1 MVTNLMVFHMAFF
14 VEIPKI
20 FLEFRFTY
28 TRLYATILDGFCRP
42 ETNEKRNGV
51 NICMPNTYSTA
62 DFEAKYTYSG
72 SDLGAT
78 WTPEKTLFR
87 LWSPTATS
95 ARVNLYRSGT
105 PGTPDLIRQ
114 VRMKKD
120 IQGTW
125 VAELPGNLHGTYY
138 TFDVTVRRH
147 RVEACDPYARTTGVN
162 GQRAMVI
169 DLSSTDPKGWEDDQD
184 PNAGIPF
191 TDVVIAEAHIR
202 DFSIHESTSAVQ
214 KGKYLGMVETGTKTK
229 SGIPTGIDHYKRLG
243 ITHLHILPMYDYG
256 SVDESRLD
264 VPQYNWGYDPVNFNV
279 PEGSYSSDP
288 YHGEVR
294 VQELKAMVKGLH
306 DNGISVVMDVV
317 YNHVYEAKDFCFN
330 LLVPQYF
337 SRTNGRGVYSNG
349 SCCGNDTAS
358 ERSMV
363 RKYLVDSVAYWAD
376 EYHID
381 GFRFDLV
388 GLIDTDTINAIMAK
402 VHEKHPNVIFY
413 GEGWSMPTG
422 VTKPNVKMCT
432 QLNSSLVPQ
441 FAFFSD
447 TIRDALRGSVFD
459 MTIPGFISGAVVDKN
474 ILHTTYM
481 GVPFWAQEPTQ
492 SVNYVSCHD
501 NNTLIDRITL
511 ASPQAPRQIQV
522 RMNNLAAA
530 FNLTAQ
536 GIPFFQAGE
545 EMLRSKPDGH
555 GGLEH
560 NSYASPDSVNAIRWD
575 ALDQPDVMNTYHYYR
590 GLLKLRKAYDV
601 LRLATRE
608 EVLENVT
615 PLHVENPHV
624 VAFGIGSRGEH
635 QMISIFNA
643 DMAPIDLNLPEGSWG
658 VLVNAHRAGV
668 IPFET
673 LRSRI
678 HVEGI
683 SAMIL
688 VKLA

>member
-1 MVTNLMVFHMAFF
+1 
-14 VEIPKI
+14 
-20 FLEFRFTY
+20 
-28 TRLYATILDGFCRP
+28 
-42 ETNEKRNGV
+42 
-51 NICMPNTYSTA
+51 MPITYSTA
-62 DFEAKYTYSG
+62 DFESKYTYTG
-72 SDLGAT
+72 ADLGAT
-78 WTPEKTLFR
+78 WTPDKTSFR
-87 LWSPTATS
+87 LWAPTATS

-105 PGTPDLIRQ
+105 PGTDDRICQ

-120 IQGTW
+120 VCGTW
-125 VAELPGNLHGTYY
+125 VAEIYGNHEGVYY
-138 TFDVTVRRH
+138 TFEVMVRRK
-147 RVEACDPYARTTGVN
+147 RVEACDPYAKTTGVN
-162 GQRAMVI
+162 GQRAMII
-169 DLSSTDPKGWEDDQD
+169 DMKSTDPEGWDKDTD
-184 PNAGIPF
+184 PHAGIPF

-202 DFSIHESTSAVQ
+202 DFTIDKSTNAVNR
-214 KGKYLGMVETGTKTK
+214 GKYLGMIETGTTTP
-229 SGIPTGIDHYKRLG
+229 SGIPTGIDHYKKLG
-243 ITHLHILPMYDYG
+243 ITHLHILPRYDYG
-256 SVDESRLD
+256 SVNETLLDE
-264 VPQYNWGYDPVNFNV
+264 PQFNWGYDPVNFNV

-294 VQELKAMVKGLH
+294 VREVKQMVKGLH

-317 YNHVYEAKDFCFN
+317 YNHVYEANDFCFN
-330 LLVPQYF
+330 QLVPKYF

-349 SCCGNDTAS
+349 SGCGNDTAS

-363 RKYLVDSVAYWAD
+363 SKYIVDSVAYWAD

-388 GLIDTDTINAIMAK
+388 GLIDTDTINAIIRK

-413 GEGWSMPTG
+413 GEGWSMDTG
-422 VTKPNVKMCT
+422 VTKPNVPLCT
-432 QLNSSLVPQ
+432 QLNSHLVPQ

-459 MTIPGFISGAVVDKN
+459 MTIPGFVNGAVVDKN

-501 NNTLIDRITL
+501 NNTLIDRIML
-511 ASPQAPRQIQV
+511 ASPGLPRSIQV

-530 FNLTAQ
+530 FTLTAQ

-545 EMLRSKPDGH
+545 EMLRTKPDGK

-560 NSYASPDSVNAIRWD
+560 NSYASSDAVNSIKWGM
-575 ALDQPDVMNTYHYYR
+575 LDNKDVMDTYRYYQ

-601 LRLATRE
+601 FRLATRE
-608 EVLENVT
+608 EVLENIT

-624 VAFGIGSRGEH
+624 VAFGIGHSGGN
-635 QMISIFNA
+635 QMISIFNGGF
-643 DMAPIDLNLPEGSWG
+643 DPVNLNLPQGKWG
-658 VLVNAHRAGV
+658 VLVNADKAGV
-668 IPFET
+668 EPVEILEK
-673 LRSRI
+673 RI

-683 SAMIL
+683 CAMIL
-688 VKLA
+688 VKMA

>member
-1 MVTNLMVFHMAFF
+1 MPITYSTEDF
-14 VEIPKI
+14 ESK
-20 FLEFRFTY
+20 FTY
-28 TRLYATILDGFCRP
+28 T
-42 ETNEKRNGV
+42 
-51 NICMPNTYSTA
+51 
-62 DFEAKYTYSG
+62 G
-72 SDLGAT
+72 SDLGFT
-78 WTPEKTLFR
+78 WTPEKTCFR
-87 LWSPTATS
+87 LWAPTATS

-105 PGTPDLIRQ
+105 PGSDDRICQ

-120 IQGTW
+120 ICGTW
-125 VAELPGNLHGTYY
+125 IAEIYGNHEGVYY
-138 TFDVTVRRH
+138 TFEVMVRRR
-147 RVEACDPYARTTGVN
+147 RVEACDPYARSTGVN
-162 GQRAMVI
+162 GQRAMV
-169 DLSSTDPKGWEDDQD
+169 LNMKSTDPEGWDKDSD
-184 PNAGIPF
+184 PNGGIPL
-191 TDVVIAEAHIR
+191 TNVVIAEAHIR
-202 DFSIHESTSAVQ
+202 DFTIDQSTNAVNR
-214 KGKYLGMVETGTKTK
+214 GKYLGLIETGTTTP
-229 SGIPTGIDHYKRLG
+229 SGIPTGIDHYKKLG

-256 SVDESRLD
+256 SVDETRLD
-264 VPQYNWGYDPVNFNV
+264 EPQFNWGYDPVNFNV

-294 VQELKAMVKGLH
+294 VKEIKQMIKGLH

-317 YNHVYEAKDFCFN
+317 YNHVYEANDFCFN
-330 LLVPQYF
+330 QIVPKYF

-349 SCCGNDTAS
+349 SGCGNDTAS

-363 RKYLVDSVAYWAD
+363 SKYLVDSVAYWAD

-388 GLIDTDTINAIMAK
+388 GLIDTYTINAIINK
-402 VHEKHPNVIFY
+402 VHENHPNVIFY
-413 GEGWSMPTG
+413 GEGWTMETG
-422 VTKPNVKMCT
+422 VTKHNVAMCT
-432 QLNSSLVPQ
+432 QHNSHMVPQ

-459 MTIPGFISGAVVDKN
+459 MSIPGFINGAVVDKN
-474 ILHTTYM
+474 ILHSTYM

-501 NNTLIDRITL
+501 NNTLIDRIML
-511 ASPQAPRQIQV
+511 ATPGMSRKVQV

-545 EMLRSKPDGH
+545 EMLRTKPDGK

-560 NSYASPDSVNAIRWD
+560 NSYASSDAVNSIKWD
-575 ALDQPDVMNTYHYYR
+575 ALDDKDVMNTYRYYQ
-590 GLLKLRKAYDV
+590 GLLKLRKTHDV

-624 VAFGIGSRGEH
+624 VAFGIGHSGKD
-635 QMISIFNA
+635 QMISIFNGGFA
-643 DMAPIDLNLPEGSWG
+643 CVDLNLPQGKWG
-658 VLVNAHRAGV
+658 VVVNAEKAGV
-668 IPFET
+668 EPLEV
-673 LRSRI
+673 LEKRI

>member
-1 MVTNLMVFHMAFF
+1 
-14 VEIPKI
+14 
-20 FLEFRFTY
+20 
-28 TRLYATILDGFCRP
+28 
-42 ETNEKRNGV
+42 
-51 NICMPNTYSTA
+51 MPNTYSTPE
-62 DFEAKYTYSG
+62 FEAKYTYTG

-87 LWSPTATS
+87 LWAPTATS
-95 ARVNLYRSGT
+95 ARVNLYVSGD
-105 PGTPDLIRQ
+105 PDNDDLIQQ

-120 IQGTW
+120 ICGTW
-125 VAELPGNLHGTYY
+125 VAEVPGNLHGTYY
-138 TFDVTVRRH
+138 TFGVTVRRK
-147 RVEACDPYARTTGVN
+147 RVEACDPYAKTTGVN

-169 DLSSTDPKGWEDDQD
+169 DMRTTDPKGWENDQD
-184 PNAGIPF
+184 PNAGIPY

-202 DFSIHESTSAVQ
+202 DFTIDESTDAVNR
-214 KGKYLGMVETGTKTK
+214 GKYLGMIETGTKTK
-229 SGIPTGIDHYKRLG
+229 SGIPTGLDHYKKLG

-264 VPQYNWGYDPVNFNV
+264 EPQFNWGYDPVNYNV

-294 VQELKAMVKGLH
+294 VNELKQMVKGLH

-317 YNHVYEAKDFCFN
+317 YNHVYEAEDFCFN
-330 LLVPQYF
+330 MLVPKYF

-349 SCCGNDTAS
+349 SGCGNDTAS

-363 RKYLVDSVAYWAD
+363 SKYIVDSVCYWAD

-388 GLIDTDTINAIMAK
+388 GLIDTDTINELMEK

-413 GEGWSMPTG
+413 GEGWTMDTG
-422 VTKPNVKMCT
+422 VTKADKHMCT
-432 QLNSSLVPQ
+432 QLNSHLVPQ

-447 TIRDALRGSVFD
+447 TIRDAIRGSVFD
-459 MTIPGFISGAVVDKN
+459 MTIPGFISGAEVDKN

-501 NNTLIDRITL
+501 NNTLFDRIIL
-511 ASPQAPRQIQV
+511 AAPNAPRELHV

-545 EMLRSKPDGH
+545 EMLRTKPDGK

-560 NSYASPDSVNAIRWD
+560 NSYASSDAVNSIKWSWLDEKD
-575 ALDQPDVMNTYHYYR
+575 AVNTYHYYR
-590 GLLKLRKAYDV
+590 GLLKLRKAHDE

-608 EVLENVT
+608 EVLETVK
-615 PLHVENPHV
+615 PLHVDNPHV
-624 VAFGIGSRGEH
+624 VAFGIGKKGDA
-635 QMISIFNA
+635 QMISIFNGGFEGVG
-643 DMAPIDLNLPEGSWG
+643 LNLPEGKWA
-658 VLVNAHRAGV
+658 VVVNAEKAGV
-668 IPFET
+668 NPIEI
-673 LRSRI
+673 LENHI
-678 HVEGI
+678 HVEPI

-688 VKLA
+688 VKQA

>member
-1 MVTNLMVFHMAFF
+1 
-14 VEIPKI
+14 
-20 FLEFRFTY
+20 
-28 TRLYATILDGFCRP
+28 
-42 ETNEKRNGV
+42 
-51 NICMPNTYSTA
+51 MPNNYSTTE
-62 DFEAKYTYSG
+62 FEQKYTYQG
-72 SDLGAT
+72 NDLGAN
-78 WTPEKTLFR
+78 WSREQTLFR
-87 LWSPTATS
+87 LWAPTATS
-95 ARVNLYRSGT
+95 ARVNLYASGD
-105 PGTPDLIRQ
+105 PSAEDLIRQ

-120 IQGTW
+120 VNGTW
-125 VAELPGNLHGTYY
+125 VAEVTGDLNGTYY
-138 TFDVTVRRH
+138 TFGVTVRRK

-162 GQRAMVI
+162 GQRAMVL
-169 DLSSTDPKGWEDDQD
+169 DLRSTDPAGWEKDQD

-191 TDVVIAEAHIR
+191 TSVVIAEAHIR
-202 DFSIHESTSAVQ
+202 DFSIDPSAGSMHP
-214 KGKYLGMVETGTKTK
+214 GKYLGMIETGTKTP
-229 SGIPTGIDHYKRLG
+229 SGIPTGIDHYKKLG

-256 SVDESRLD
+256 SVDERRLD
-264 VPQYNWGYDPVNFNV
+264 EAQYNWGYDPVNFNV

-294 VQELKAMVKGLH
+294 VKELKSMVKGLH

-317 YNHVYEAKDFCFN
+317 YNHVYEANDFCFN
-330 LLVPQYF
+330 QLVPQYF

-349 SCCGNDTAS
+349 SACGNDTAS

-363 RKYLVDSVAYWAD
+363 SKYLVDSVSYWAD

-388 GLIDTDTINAIMAK
+388 GLIDTDTINAIMHK

-413 GEGWSMPTG
+413 GEGWSMDTG
-422 VTKPNVKMCT
+422 VTKANVNLCT
-432 QLNSSLVPQ
+432 QMNSSLVPE

-459 MTIPGFISGAVVDKN
+459 MTIPGFISGAEVDKN

-492 SVNYVSCHD
+492 SINYVSCHD
-501 NNTLIDRITL
+501 NNTLIDRIVLSVPEAT
-511 ASPQAPRQIQV
+511 REIHV

-530 FNLTAQ
+530 FTLTAQ

-560 NSYASPDSVNAIRWD
+560 NSYASPDSVNSIKWD
-575 ALDQPDVMNTYHYYR
+575 TLDQPDCMNTCHYYR
-590 GLLKLRKAYDV
+590 GLLKLRKAHEE

-608 EVLENVT
+608 EVLETVT
-615 PLHVENPHV
+615 PLHVDNPHV

-635 QMISIFNA
+635 QMISIFNSSI
-643 DMAPIDLNLPEGSWG
+643 APIDLNLPEGRWG
-658 VLVNAHRAGV
+658 VVVNARKAGV
-668 IPFET
+668 EPFEI
-673 LRSRI
+673 LERRI

-688 VKLA
+688 VKQV